1 MEPNLGLDVDVVWSL
16 ATGGSK
22 VAADPNLKAPPA
34 AMGPPAAGVDEAC
47 QWFREGLRIDGPR
60 RLLFFVG
67 GPGGGKSQAASS
79 LVAGLEEIDPKSS
92 DLAHRTYRY
101 RTEAGPLTLINDATI
116 ATGEDGI
123 LGDIQEAVDRDDH
136 LIACINRGILAD
148 AATTRGDSRAH
159 QIAHW
164 LTAGHPGHFIEAI
177 QARDYL
183 RVGALVDVAGTISA
197 LMVAVLIDS
206 CSLFEEKPQ
215 VQLSG
220 GDLAPKKYRLSS
232 FNKADRVK
240 SPAGVLFNKV
250 ALSLNWPN
258 VVAPEWDPV
267 RANVESFQNPSVLS
281 GHLQLMRAAEIALGE
296 RLTYREL
303 WGSICRAF
311 FGDLPLRMGPVDA
324 TMHIASNV
332 PAEGANEHE
341 IFARLKGLA
350 QLRCFVGLFGGLETG
365 DPGMA
370 QDPVLRFMRRTDPL
384 MDARPGSLARA
395 DGGWASP
402 VLDAFSSTALGGS
415 PLDSLEQEMPE
426 DRCAIIQPFDRS
438 VDLAYRNF
446 CATAKPDQR
455 ATATAWYGRY
465 LTRLYSGAM
474 GVPAFREVVSA
485 WSEAWT
491 RSPALPD
498 ALGGPLR
505 TLLSPRRDPSSLDSN
520 PVVPLYASRTEP
532 ILGYVAQPTLALR
545 ASTFQ
550 FATRRDGEALH
561 LTVKEDGGPIGSV
574 LLDFDLLREA
584 MTCSDDWLGMT
595 EAREQ
600 TEPRVER
607 FRARRLVSSKLAHN
621 PPLAVEHG
629 MRDDQISVE
638 AD

>member
-1 MEPNLGLDVDVVWSL
+1 MEPNPGLDVEVVWSL

-47 QWFREGLRIDGPR
+47 EWFRGGLEAEGPR
-60 RLLFFVG
+60 RFLFFVG

-79 LVAGLEEIDPKSS
+79 LVAGLEEINPQNS

-101 RTEAGPLTLINDATI
+101 RTAAGPLTLINDATI
-116 ATGEDGI
+116 ATEGDGI
-123 LGDIQEAVDRDDH
+123 LGDIQEAVDRGDH

-148 AATTRGDSRAH
+148 AATSRGDSRAH
-159 QIAHW
+159 QIADW
-164 LTAGHPGHFIEAI
+164 LTAGDGAHVIEAI
-177 QARDYL
+177 QAQDYL
-183 RVGALVDVAGTISA
+183 RVGALVGEDGGPSA
-197 LMVAVLIDS
+197 LMAAVLIDT

-215 VQLSG
+215 VQFSG
-220 GDLAPKKYRLSS
+220 GDLAPKRYRLGQFS
-232 FNKADRVK
+232 KVDRAK
-240 SPAGVLFNKV
+240 TPAGVLFNKV
-250 ALSLNWPN
+250 AHSLMWPS
-258 VVAPEWDPV
+258 VVPPEWDPV
-267 RANVESFQNPSVLS
+267 RANVQALQDPTVLS
-281 GHLQLMRAAEIALGE
+281 GHLQLMRGAEIALGE
-296 RLTYREL
+296 RFTYREL
-303 WGSICRAF
+303 WGSICRAI
-311 FGDLPLRMGPVDA
+311 FGDLPLRMGPVSA
-324 TMHIASNV
+324 TTHIADRV
-332 PAEGANEHE
+332 PAEDANEQDT
-341 IFARLKGLA
+341 FARLQELA
-350 QLRCFVGLFGGLETG
+350 QLRCFVGLFGGMETG

-370 QDPVLRFMRRTDPL
+370 QDPVLRFMRRIDPL
-384 MDARPGSLARA
+384 LDARPGNIAHP

-415 PLDSLEQEMPE
+415 PLDSLEQEMPLE
-426 DRCAIIQPFDRS
+426 RRAVIQPFDRS
-438 VDLAYRNF
+438 VDLAFRNY
-446 CATAKPDQR
+446 CATAKPEQR
-455 ATATAWYGRY
+455 ASATAWYGRY
-465 LTRLYSGAM
+465 LTRMFAAVM
-474 GVPAFREVVSA
+474 GVPAFREVVT
-485 WSEAWT
+485 AWT
-491 RSPALPD
+491 GAWALSPTLPD
-498 ALGGPLR
+498 VLGGPLR

-532 ILGYVAQPTLALR
+532 ILGYVAEPTLALR

-550 FATRRDGEALH
+550 FGTRREGEALH

-607 FRARRLVSSKLAHN
+607 FRARRLVSSKLAQN

-638 AD
+638 TD